1 MDFIMDNN
9 ITAILNSLIQNGLIS
24 QGHVFVLIIIVVLF
38 AFRKLINPVQPQNQS
53 QNPSQHDCIMI
64 KEHEVK
70 LNTII
75 DKINDIILN
84 LQTIKSSFENLDK
97 KIDSN
102 VYDIKIKLTETNQDI
117 QKLENIKELL
127 TTFIAKSIN

>member
-38 AFRKLINPVQPQNQS
+38 AFRKLINPVQPK
-53 QNPSQHDCIMI
+53 NPSQHDCIMI

-75 DKINDIILN
+75 DKLNDIILN

-102 VYDIKIKLTETNQDI
+102 VYDIKLKLTETDQDI
-117 QKLENIKELL
+117 QKLENVKELL

>member
-1 MDFIMDNN
+1 MDNN

>member
-1 MDFIMDNN
+1 MDNN

-38 AFRKLINPVQPQNQS
+38 AFRKLINPVQT

-102 VYDIKIKLTETNQDI
+102 VYDIKLKLTETNQDI

>member
-1 MDFIMDNN
+1 MDNN

-38 AFRKLINPVQPQNQS
+38 AFRKLINPVQPK
-53 QNPSQHDCIMI
+53 NPSQHDCIMI

-75 DKINDIILN
+75 DKLNDIILN

-102 VYDIKIKLTETNQDI
+102 VYDIKLKLTETDQDI
-117 QKLENIKELL
+117 QKLENVKELL

>member
-38 AFRKLINPVQPQNQS
+38 AFRKLINPVQPQN
-53 QNPSQHDCIMI
+53 PSQHDCIMI

-75 DKINDIILN
+75 DKLNDIILN

-102 VYDIKIKLTETNQDI
+102 VYDIKLKLTETDQDI